1 MVEELSDDVADK
13 LQAILNHESDDRGGG
28 FGENY
33 LQAAAAWFAGLSD
46 RDKAMADKADA
57 ALAFGDELRA
67 EEVAAPL
74 PPAPRFARIPTREYS
89 DR

>member
-1 MVEELSDDVADK
+1 MVAELSDDVADK

-57 ALAFGDELRA
+57 AFAFGDELRA
-67 EEVAAPL
+67 EEIAAPL
-74 PPAPRFARIPTREYS
+74 PPAPRFPRNPAREYS
-89 DR
+89 NR